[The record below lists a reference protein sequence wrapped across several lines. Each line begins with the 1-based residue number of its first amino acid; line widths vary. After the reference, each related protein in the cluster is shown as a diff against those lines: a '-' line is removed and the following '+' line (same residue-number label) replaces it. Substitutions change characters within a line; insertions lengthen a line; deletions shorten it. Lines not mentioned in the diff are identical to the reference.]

1 MKSWSESEHLEHHHS
16 VRLMAEFTYLSKPDL
31 SSPCLFCE
39 SLSHQFLSYSYSA
52 LTQSLIFHL
61 LSCDLVSVFVIHIL
75 ITYLIF
81 FLFLVLWYF
90 QYLIGRFQW
99 EYSNILKID
108 LWVKKTQQNFCEL
121 FDWALYV
128 SHLYLLNALDHL
140 SLELSQSQ

>member
-39 SLSHQFLSYSYSA
+39 SLSHQFLSYSYST